1 MPRRP
6 QRRRLVY
13 MTTSSAD
20 QPPQQRSSLGD
31 LLDDVLRSKNVQP
44 IRTVDD
50 LACDGIFDTDEE
62 VDEFIAFTYA
72 ERRAN

>member
-1 MPRRP
+1 
-6 QRRRLVY
+6 
-13 MTTSSAD
+13 MTTSSAG
-20 QPPQQRSSLGD
+20 QSPQRPNLGD